1 MAKQKQTW
9 DLESIFPG
17 GSSSSELKES
27 LRQVEEGIDTLRAY
41 VETLNANLSAE
52 QLWKLL
58 EQIQAVSMRLGQSS
72 AFVGCL
78 TAQNVRDAKARLLQG
93 NLGQIGARLGVV
105 FTAIEHLYVTIPE
118 ARWAALLADERL
130 APFSFPLNE
139 QRELARL
146 KMPREQEALAADL
159 AVDGYHAWSRLY
171 NTVVGEMV
179 IDVEVDGKLEKLSVG
194 QATNLLSSPDSELRK
209 EVFTKIE
216 AAFSQ
221 QAELC
226 ASALNHLAGFR
237 LNLYKN
243 RDWEDVLW
251 EPLQVNRMER
261 STLDAMWQAVENG
274 KAQIVQYLERKAEL
288 LGLEQVA
295 WYDLTAPLGT
305 AGKKIPFD
313 EASRFVVEQLRRF
326 SPEIADFTHNALE
339 KRWVEAEDRGGKRP
353 GAFCTSLPMSGE
365 SRVFMTYSGTIQ
377 SLGTLAH
384 ELGHAYHGH
393 VLRSTPLL
401 LRRYAMNV
409 AETASTF
416 SELLVVDGAL
426 AQASTPEEK
435 LGILDDKIGRS
446 VAFFMDIHCR
456 FLFETRFYA
465 ERRSGLLSVDQL
477 NELMIRAQKDAF
489 RDSLKEYHP
498 YFWASKLHFYIT
510 GVPFY
515 NFPYTFGYLFSA
527 GLYARAREDGSG
539 FAKNYRELLLDTPRM
554 TVEDLARKHLG
565 VDLTK
570 PDFWEAAVQ
579 LAVDDV
585 EEFLRLTAQR

>member
-1 MAKQKQTW
+1 MAKLKQTW

-17 GSSSSELKES
+17 GSDSPELRTHLKE
-27 LRQVEEGIDTLRAY
+27 VEEGIDALREY
-41 VETLNANLSAE
+41 VETLDADLSAE
-52 QLWKLL
+52 QLRELL
-58 EQIQAVSMRLGQSS
+58 EKIQFVSMRLGQSS

-78 TAQNVRDAKARLLQG
+78 TAQNVRDSKARLLQG
-93 NLGQIGARLGVV
+93 NLGQIGARLGGV
-105 FTAIEHLYVTIPE
+105 FTAIEHLYVTIADE
-118 ARWAALLADERL
+118 HWAALLENEQLAD
-130 APFSFPLNE
+130 FSFPLNE
-139 QRELARL
+139 QRATARL
-146 KMPREQEALAADL
+146 KMPREQEALATDL

-171 NTVVGEMV
+171 NTVVGDMV
-179 IDVEVDGKLEKLSVG
+179 IAVEVDGELQELSVG
-194 QATNLLSSPDSELRK
+194 QATNLLSNPDPELRRA
-209 EVFTKIE
+209 VFAEIE
-216 AAFSQ
+216 AAFSDK
-221 QAELC
+221 AELC

-243 RDWEDVLW
+243 RGWDDILW
-251 EPLQVNRMER
+251 EPLRANRMER
-261 STLDAMWQAVENG
+261 STLDAMWQAVEG
-274 KAQIVQYLERKAEL
+274 SKPHLVRYLERKAEL

-295 WYDLTAPLGT
+295 WYDLSAPLGA
-305 AGKKIPFD
+305 AGEKIPFD
-313 EASRFVVEQLRRF
+313 EAAVFVVEQLRRF
-326 SPEIADFTHNALE
+326 SPEIADFTQIALD

-393 VLRSTPLL
+393 VLRNAPLM

-416 SELLVVDGAL
+416 GELLVVDGAL
-426 AQASTPEEK
+426 ARASTPEEK
-435 LGILDDKIGRS
+435 LGILEDKIGRS
-446 VAFFMDIHCR
+446 VAFFMDIHSR
-456 FLFETRFYA
+456 FLFETSFYA
-465 ERRSGLLSVDQL
+465 ERRNGLLSVDAL
-477 NELMIRAQKDAF
+477 NEMMTQAQKDAF
-489 RDSLKEYHP
+489 KDSLIEYHP
-498 YFWASKLHFYIT
+498 HFWASKLHFYIT

-527 GLYARAREDGSG
+527 GVYARAREEGAG

-554 TVEDLARKHLG
+554 SVEDLARKHLG
-565 VDLTK
+565 VDLTG

-585 EEFLRLTAQR
+585 EEFLQLTE

>member
-1 MAKQKQTW
+1 MAKLKQTW

-17 GSSSSELKES
+17 GSDSSELKAS
-27 LRQVEEGIDTLRAY
+27 LNKSEEGIDALREYVATLD
-41 VETLNANLSAE
+41 VNLSVE
-52 QLWKLL
+52 ELRELL
-58 EQIQAVSMRLGQSS
+58 KRIQEVSMGLVESS

-78 TAQNVRDAKARLLQG
+78 TAQNVRDVKALLLQG

-105 FTAIEHLYVTIPE
+105 STAIEHLYVTIPE
-118 ARWAALLADERL
+118 ERWAALFTAEEL
-130 APFSFPLNE
+130 APYSFILNE
-139 QRELARL
+139 QREMARF

-171 NTVVGEMV
+171 NMVVGRME
-179 IDVEVDGKLEKLSVG
+179 IDVEVEGKREKLSVG
-194 QATNLLSSPDSELRK
+194 QATNLLSHPDPMLRRAA
-209 EVFTKIE
+209 FTEIE
-216 AAFSQ
+216 AAFSKE
-221 QAELC
+221 AELC

-243 RDWEDVLW
+243 RDWEDILW
-251 EPLQVNRMER
+251 EPLQGNRMQR
-261 STLDAMWQAVENG
+261 STLDAMWQAVEKG
-274 KAQIVQYLERKAEL
+274 KPSLLLYLRRKAEL
-288 LGLEQVA
+288 LGLKQLA
-295 WYDLTAPLGT
+295 WYDLNAPLGA

-313 EASRFVVEQLRRF
+313 EAANFVVEQLGKF
-326 SPEIADFTHNALE
+326 SPEIADFTRNALD

-353 GAFCTSLPMSGE
+353 GAFCTSLPKSGE
-365 SRVFMTYSGTIQ
+365 SRVFMTYSGTIK

-393 VLRSTPLL
+393 VLRDVPLL

-409 AETASTF
+409 AETASIF
-416 SELLVVDGAL
+416 NELLVVDGAL
-426 AQASTPEEK
+426 AGASTPEER
-435 LGILDDKIGRS
+435 LGILDDKIGSS
-446 VAFFMDIHCR
+446 VAFFMDIHSR

-465 ERRSGLLSVDQL
+465 ERRSGLLSVDRL
-477 NELMIRAQKDAF
+477 NELMLQAQRDAF
-489 RDSLKEYHP
+489 RDGLSDYHP
-498 YFWASKLHFYIT
+498 HFWASKLHFYST

-527 GLYARAREDGSG
+527 GVYARAREEGTG
-539 FAKNYRELLLDTPRM
+539 FAKSYRELLLDTPRM

-585 EEFLRLTAQR
+585 QEFLRLTE